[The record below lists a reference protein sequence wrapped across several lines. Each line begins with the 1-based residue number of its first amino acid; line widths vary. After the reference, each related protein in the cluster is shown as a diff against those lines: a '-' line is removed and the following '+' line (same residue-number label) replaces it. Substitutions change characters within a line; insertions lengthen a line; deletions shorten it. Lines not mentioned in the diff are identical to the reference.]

1 MKLNY
6 SHSKTSELCTGE
18 KKSKKNKEKV
28 ANGEQDNNGLITG
41 ATPSN
46 EGDGSVLVSSE
57 LIVPKKFDFFS
68 TSDETSEVVP
78 IQESNNDLNDRGQ
91 SEEGVFVFTGSSSG
105 PSSPDYVKSK
115 KKTTSVSF
123 NLSAQEIGGEG
134 EVISKDEMSALLAQQ
149 LELGGSD
156 SVS

>member
-1 MKLNY
+1 MYWRNRVKR
-6 SHSKTSELCTGE
+6 
-18 KKSKKNKEKV
+18 NKEKV
-28 ANGEQDNNGLITG
+28 TNGEQDNDGLITG

-46 EGDGSVLVSSE
+46 EGNESVLVSPE
-57 LIVPKKFDFFS
+57 LVVPKKFDFLS
-68 TSDETSEVVP
+68 TSDETGEVVP

-123 NLSAQEIGGEG
+123 NRR
-134 EVISKDEMSALLAQQ
+134 
-149 LELGGSD
+149 
-156 SVS
+156 